1 MVKNK
6 SENFLDLIPVRCSK
20 FPWETEENE
29 IVVFFIENKGLFNR
43 LAQRFLNK
51 PKISRLCLDEIGS
64 FVWLQID
71 GESSVYE
78 IAGKLQERFDDK
90 IEPLYDRLT
99 TYVYTLKK
107 YNLIDWK

>member
-1 MVKNK
+1 MAKNK

-20 FPWETEENE
+20 FTWETEQEE
-29 IVVFFIENKGLFNR
+29 MVVFFIENKGVFNR
-43 LAQRFLNK
+43 LAQKFLKK
-51 PKISRLCLDEIGS
+51 PKVSRLCLDEIGS

-78 IAGKLQERFDDK
+78 IAEKLQERFGDK

-99 TYVYTLKK
+99 TYVYMLKK